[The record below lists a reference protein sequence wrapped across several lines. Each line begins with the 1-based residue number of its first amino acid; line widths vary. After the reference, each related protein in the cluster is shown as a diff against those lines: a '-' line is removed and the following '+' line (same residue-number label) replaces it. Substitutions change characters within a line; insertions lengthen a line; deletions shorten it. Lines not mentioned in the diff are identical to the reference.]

1 MQYDC
6 LKKKT
11 HNDRE
16 AIWEESLCKSAES
29 VENYLGAFNLE
40 TRVRLVISFLGGWQ
54 AGLERILAKMAAV
67 RFFPHER
74 SPSAG
79 EASRHSLSINIR
91 YSQNLSL
98 ECVGPPLNKSSC
110 GAVNERAAAFCP
122 STQRSH
128 CVKSKTSLLP
138 AAGGRQ
144 GGRAAKVV
152 LLIQHRHCVRAN
164 YTHYCNLQP
173 LRVALARLDP
183 TLAILRRTRIK

>member
-1 MQYDC
+1 
-6 LKKKT
+6 
-11 HNDRE
+11 
-16 AIWEESLCKSAES
+16 
-29 VENYLGAFNLE
+29 
-40 TRVRLVISFLGGWQ
+40 
-54 AGLERILAKMAAV
+54 MAAV

-152 LLIQHRHCVRAN
+152 LLIQHRHIVSVL
-164 YTHYCNLQP
+164 TTP
-173 LRVALARLDP
+173 I
-183 TLAILRRTRIK
+183 TAICSLSVWRWHAWTQLWQFFAAPESNKEATRRRHTITNDII